1 MKVYIHT
8 DLEGVSGIGTVNVE
22 GSSIFERKNPRYP
35 QAVKRLL
42 GDIHAAID
50 GAVAG
55 GATAVT
61 VLDSHGGGGN
71 FKAADLKGKAVF
83 DPKENGRWWGM
94 LDESYDATFFIGA
107 HAMAG
112 TLNGFAD
119 HTQSSTEFFD
129 FTANGRR
136 VGEVEQWAMVAA
148 EFGVPLVMVAGDAAA
163 CAEAKEFFD
172 PIATAVVKKGKGRM
186 FADCLPLDVARAN
199 IRKAARKAMSLIGK
213 AKPIKMK
220 KTITYTLTC
229 LRTDIADKLTWGDIK
244 RVDARTLR
252 WVRENAFGFF
262 PWEAPMTNEQAR
274 VRAKP

>member
-1 MKVYIHT
+1 MKIYIHT
-8 DLEGVSGIGTVNVE
+8 DLEGVSGIGTVNF
-22 GSSIFERKNPRYP
+22 GDSSVFGAKNLKYP
-35 QAVKRLL
+35 GAVRMLV
-42 GDIHAAID
+42 GDIQAAID

-55 GATAVT
+55 GATEIT

-71 FKAADLKGKAVF
+71 FTARDLKGRAGF
-83 DPKENGRWWGM
+83 DPKTNGRWWGM
-94 LDESYDATFFIGA
+94 LDESYDGTFFLGA

-136 VGEVEQWAMVAA
+136 VGEIEQWAMVAA

-163 CAEAKEFFD
+163 CAEAKAFFD
-172 PIATAVVKKGKGRM
+172 PIATATVKHAKGRM
-186 FADCLPLDVARAN
+186 FADCLPLHVARAN

-213 AKPIKMK
+213 AKPK
-220 KTITYTLTC
+220 KTRKPITFTLTC
-229 LRTDIADKLTWGDIK
+229 LRSDIADKLTWGDIQ
-244 RVDARTLR
+244 RVDARTIR

-262 PWEAPMTNEQAR
+262 PWEAPMTREQAR
-274 VRAKP
+274 VRARP